1 MKCSLRFALSI
12 AFILFLLVW
21 FLGGVIFD
29 LFDQYSTKAYLI
41 DSYNLRFHPEL
52 VRPHP
57 NTTPDGKVG
66 DKIIVMAKLEEENAD
81 WVETIPDWQRAIYV
95 VNPSQKSREDPK
107 VLTTPANKGH
117 ESMAYLSYIIDNY
130 DSLPATIAFLHT
142 HQHAWHVDPP
152 LHDNALAMETLQLD
166 YVQHKGYV
174 NLRCNWNPG
183 CLNAHRINAHVTD
196 EVWHEIFTGT
206 STPPLNESSLS
217 SSSSPAGTDSMNQAP
232 PQGMRKP
239 KEVGAACCAQFAVS
253 RDQVRKRPREDYIQ
267 FRRWVLDT
275 TRNDAKS
282 GRVMEFLW
290 HIIFGQDSVL

>member
-12 AFILFLLVW
+12 AFVLFLLGW

-29 LFDQYSTKAYLI
+29 NFDQYSTKAYLI

-52 VRPHP
+52 VRPHT
-57 NTTPDGKVG
+57 NTSPDGKVG
-66 DKIIVMAKLEEENAD
+66 DKIIVMAKLEEEDAD
-81 WVETIPDWQRAIYV
+81 WVESVPDWQRAIYV

-130 DSLPATIAFLHT
+130 DSLPATMAFLHT
-142 HQHAWHVDPP
+142 HQYAWHVDPP
-152 LHDNALAMETLQLD
+152 LHNNALAMETLQLD
-166 YVQHKGYV
+166 YVQDKGYV

-196 EVWHEIFTGT
+196 EVWHEIFAGT

-217 SSSSPAGTDSMNQAP
+217 SSLAGTNLNQTP
-232 PQGMRKP
+232 PQGIRKP

-275 TRNDAKS
+275 TRNDATS

-290 HIIFGQDSVL
+290 HIIFGQNSVLWV